1 MVTKEQVKGEEAM
14 ELFKLVKA
22 NNLLPGKLD
31 DLVPLSFI
39 GSAAVRYYRD
49 VIGLMDQLGIAES
62 QRKATLRDGQ
72 DAGELLLDIEERIGN
87 LLPSVPEV
95 RKMIGKTQKG
105 IPIAQRKG
113 GSGPDYPAGINEKKA
128 HQARTIARHP
138 EIVAKVKAQAR
149 ENEDIPTKTAVLNA
163 ISYEKEK
170 ARRESAEKGKSETMS
185 LATVEQATYLNA
197 LDRCIS
203 ILPQKPPKYWSEGTL
218 KEATIKARII
228 IKRLEVFNGEKS

>member
-1 MVTKEQVKGEEAM
+1 MDTDVTSAREIKGEEAM

-87 LLPSVPEV
+87 LLPDAGDQLKAYP
-95 RKMIGKTQKG
+95 RD
-105 IPIAQRKG
+105 KG
-113 GSGPDYPAGINEKKA
+113 GHITKPAKTAPPGDIGLSDRRKSQAKK
-128 HQARTIARHP
+128 IAKNP
-138 EIVAKVKAQAR
+138 EIVAKIKAQAR

-170 ARRESAEKGKSETMS
+170 ARREAAEKGKSATMR
-185 LATVEQATYLNA
+185 LATIFV
-197 LDRCIS
+197 R
-203 ILPQKPPKYWSEGTL
+203 W
-218 KEATIKARII
+218 R
-228 IKRLEVFNGEKS
+228 VF

>member
-1 MVTKEQVKGEEAM
+1 METNMNRAREIKGEEAM

-72 DAGELLLDIEERIGN
+72 DAGELLLDIEDRIGN
-87 LLPSVPEV
+87 LLPSAEEARSTSRSP
-95 RKMIGKTQKG
+95 RDDRGRIMSMKRLPKDMTHK
-105 IPIAQRKG
+105 R
-113 GSGPDYPAGINEKKA
+113 A

-138 EIVAKVKAQAR
+138 DIVAKVKAQAR

-170 ARRESAEKGKSETMS
+170 ARRETAEKGKSETMS

-203 ILPQKPPKYWSEGTL
+203 ILPQKPPKHWSEGTL

-228 IKRLEVFNGEKS
+228 IKRLEVFNG